1 MHVTLKEGRVMRV
14 IYRVV
19 TESDK
24 PAISG
29 KITIVQLGREYDTIE
44 DARQAQLNWEWI
56 GKDVWI
62 QSREVTEWKD
72 A

>member
-1 MHVTLKEGRVMRV
+1 MRT

-24 PAISG
+24 PVISG
-29 KITIVQLGREYDTIE
+29 NITIVQLGREYDTIE
-44 DARQAQLNWEWI
+44 EARQAQLNWEWI

-62 QSREVTEWKD
+62 QSRKVTDWTD